1 MNLIDTHAHL
11 DKIKDIGAALSRA
24 QEAGVRAIVGVGT
37 DLVSNEKILAL
48 ASRYPDFVYPALG
61 LHPWELHSHDL
72 EANFALIQRELPHC
86 LAMGEIGL
94 DFALETPQDDQKE
107 ILKRLLDI
115 AVKERKPVL
124 LHARRAWAA
133 VLDLVKTFQ
142 VKQAVF
148 HWYSG
153 PIELLSSLLE
163 MGYYI
168 SATPAAAYSPRHR
181 EAIQATPLD
190 RLLLETDA
198 PEVYQGSASEPKDL
212 VKTLFSVSRLTGME
226 EEKIAGRTFHNA
238 QNFFQLNLA

>member
-1 MNLIDTHAHL
+1 M
-11 DKIKDIGAALSRA
+11 RA

-37 DLVSNEKILAL
+37 DLASNEKILDL
-48 ASRYPDFVYPALG
+48 ASRYPQVVYPALG

-72 EANFALIQRELPHC
+72 EANLALIQRELSHC

-94 DFALETPQDDQKE
+94 DFALETPQDYQKE
-107 ILKRLLDI
+107 ILKRLLAI
-115 AVKERKPVL
+115 AVQEGKPVL

-133 VLDLVKTFQ
+133 VLDLIQTFR

-153 PIELLSSLLE
+153 PIEVLRSLLE

-181 EAIQATPLD
+181 EAIQVAPLD

-198 PEVYQGSASEPKDL
+198 PEVYQGSPSEPKDL
-212 VKTLFSVSRLTGME
+212 VKTLLSVSRLMGME
-226 EEKIAGRTFHNA
+226 EEKIANRTFQNA

>member
-11 DKIKDIGAALSRA
+11 DKIKDIEAALMRA
-24 QEAGVRAIVGVGT
+24 QEAGIRAIVGVGT
-37 DLVSNEKILAL
+37 DLAPNEKILEL
-48 ASRYPDFVYPALG
+48 ASRYPHVVYPALG

-72 EANFALIQRELPHC
+72 EANFVLIQRELSQC

-94 DFALETPQDDQKE
+94 DFALETPQDYQKE
-107 ILKRLLDI
+107 ILKRLLAI
-115 AVKERKPVL
+115 AVQERKPVL

-133 VLDLVKTFQ
+133 VLDLVKTSR
-142 VKQAVF
+142 VNQAVF

-153 PIELLSSLLE
+153 PIEVLNALLE

-181 EAIQATPLD
+181 EAIQAAPLD

-198 PEVYQGSASEPKDL
+198 AEVYQGSPSEPEDL
-212 VKTLFSVSRLTGME
+212 MKTLLSVSRLMGVE
-226 EEKIAGRTFHNA
+226 AEKIASRTFQNA

>member
-11 DKIKDIGAALSRA
+11 DKIRDIEAAFGQA

-37 DLVSNEKILAL
+37 DLVSNEKILTL

-72 EANFALIQRELPHC
+72 EANLSLIQRELAHC

-94 DFALETPQDDQKE
+94 DFALETPQDYQKE
-107 ILKRLLDI
+107 ILKRLLAI
-115 AVKERKPVL
+115 AVRERKPVL
-124 LHARRAWAA
+124 LHARRAWGAA
-133 VLDLVKTFQ
+133 LDLVKSFQ

-198 PEVYQGSASEPKDL
+198 PEVYQGSPSEPKDL
-212 VKTLFSVSRLTGME
+212 VKTLSSVSRLMGME
-226 EEKIAGRTFHNA
+226 EERIAGRTFYNA

>member
-11 DKIKDIGAALSRA
+11 DQIRDIEGAIRRA
-24 QEAGVRAIVGVGT
+24 QEAGVRGIVGVGT

-48 ASRYPDFVYPALG
+48 ASRYPDVVHPALG

-72 EANFALIQRELPHC
+72 EANFSLIQKELPHC

-94 DFALETPQDDQKE
+94 DFALETPQDYQKE
-107 ILKRLLDI
+107 ILKRLLAI
-115 AVKERKPVL
+115 AARERKPVL
-124 LHARRAWAA
+124 LHARRAWATA
-133 VLDLVKTFQ
+133 LDLVKTFQ

-153 PIELLSSLLE
+153 PVELLRSLVE

-181 EAIQATPLD
+181 EAIQATTLD

-198 PEVYQGSASEPKDL
+198 PEVYQGSPSEPKDL
-212 VKTLFSVSRLTGME
+212 VKTLSSVSRLMGME
-226 EEKIAGRTFHNA
+226 EEKMAAQTFQNA
-238 QNFFQLNLA
+238 QNFFQFNLR